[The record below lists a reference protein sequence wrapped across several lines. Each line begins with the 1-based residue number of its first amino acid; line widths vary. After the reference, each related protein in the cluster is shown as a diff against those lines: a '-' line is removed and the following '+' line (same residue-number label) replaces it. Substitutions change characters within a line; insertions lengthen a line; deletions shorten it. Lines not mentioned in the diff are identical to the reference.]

1 MGIGISEL
9 LLILAIVVVLF
20 GTKKL
25 RDVGGDLGAAIRS
38 FRKSMHEGEQEGFP
52 PAKTADEP
60 KPVNSDAAKSQDKI
74 S

>member
-1 MGIGISEL
+1 MGIGVSEL

-52 PAKTADEP
+52 SKPAEP
-60 KPVNSDAAKSQDKI
+60 KAVDTDATKSQDKV